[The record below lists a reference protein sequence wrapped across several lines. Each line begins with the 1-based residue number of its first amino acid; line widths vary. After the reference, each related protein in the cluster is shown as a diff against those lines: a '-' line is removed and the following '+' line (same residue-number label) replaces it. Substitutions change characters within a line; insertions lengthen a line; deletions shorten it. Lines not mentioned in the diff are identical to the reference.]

1 MVVGFLTERSDGCT
15 GTVSTLAAP
24 YSQNE
29 SDNATHYKKATH
41 TCDTDS
47 PTTRCVIE
55 GSLDAYTENTHA
67 GPKEREA
74 KGGCHAATYAA
85 ESWCVHDN
93 RVPVRV
99 DVPVGCDDDRAVDQ
113 LSSRFA
119 RPEPRPCQK
128 AAVTILIVRLK
139 QVDVH
144 HVGGDDAEGNVHALR
159 PEGPLAHPLDHIAD
173 AEASAEAF
181 PNTAYPDP

>member
-15 GTVSTLAAP
+15 GTVSTLATP

-29 SDNATHYKKATH
+29 SDNATHYKKVTH

-74 KGGCHAATYAA
+74 KP
-85 ESWCVHDN
+85 ESTEG
-93 RVPVRV
+93 RR
-99 DVPVGCDDDRAVDQ
+99 
-113 LSSRFA
+113 
-119 RPEPRPCQK
+119 
-128 AAVTILIVRLK
+128 
-139 QVDVH
+139 
-144 HVGGDDAEGNVHALR
+144 VGGLLKKQKGA
-159 PEGPLAHPLDHIAD
+159 PLNLG
-173 AEASAEAF
+173 
-181 PNTAYPDP
+181 